1 MNRYERNNVVIV
13 IVCALFLLGISAI
26 IYFFFFYDKKNNNE
40 NDSKEKLFIDIKDE
54 DVIKGFEKLIDD
66 KKLYNIDKLDKNI
79 DDFNTLSSKIKLNIG
94 FYSVY
99 ENETDPHTNGIELK
113 KIESYFKNT
122 FKSTIY
128 FDANDIYYDDDN
140 ELLYSYNKLTSKY
153 EYNEKHKSHEYANTI
168 SNIYNKVI
176 EVKKRNNTYVIT
188 NIKLWGNKI
197 DDSYIIYGSYK
208 DAINNTNELFKVKSS
223 ENIKEYSKNELENN
237 LELYKEKMTK
247 YTYTFEK
254 ENDKYLLV
262 SYKYKR

>member
-1 MNRYERNNVVIV
+1 MKQIQ
-13 IVCALFLLGISAI
+13 LQMQ
-26 IYFFFFYDKKNNNE
+26 
-40 NDSKEKLFIDIKDE
+40 
-54 DVIKGFEKLIDD
+54 LI
-66 KKLYNIDKLDKNI
+66 
-79 DDFNTLSSKIKLNIG
+79 
-94 FYSVY
+94 
-99 ENETDPHTNGIELK
+99 HLK

-128 FDANDIYYDDDN
+128 FDANDIYCDDDN

-208 DAINNTNELFKVKSS
+208 DALNNTNELFKVKSS

>member
-99 ENETDPHTNGIELK
+99 ENETNPTTNAA
-113 KIESYFKNT
+113 NT
-122 FKSTIY
+122 FKK
-128 FDANDIYYDDDN
+128 DR
-140 ELLYSYNKLTSKY
+140 KL
-153 EYNEKHKSHEYANTI
+153 
-168 SNIYNKVI
+168 
-176 EVKKRNNTYVIT
+176 
-188 NIKLWGNKI
+188 
-197 DDSYIIYGSYK
+197 
-208 DAINNTNELFKVKSS
+208 F
-223 ENIKEYSKNELENN
+223 
-237 LELYKEKMTK
+237 
-247 YTYTFEK
+247 
-254 ENDKYLLV
+254 
-262 SYKYKR
+262 